1 MDGSL
6 SPIPE
11 SLQPD
16 REWTIGRV
24 LLECV
29 PAGTSSAAF
38 DPLSTMALSE
48 TDIQRQ
54 QEIKQ
59 AEELLFSGRQEL
71 GFAKGLFLGDFV
83 ADWAM
88 PYPRLSDQQQAAVD
102 NAVLELRQFLD
113 QHLDSDAID
122 RDADIP
128 REVIDGLGRVGVLGM
143 TAPKEVGGRGF
154 SQMQYCKVLEE
165 IGARDASTAVFTNA
179 HHSIGIRA
187 LLLFGTKEQQ
197 EKWLPRLMNG
207 EQLAAFALTEREAG
221 SDAANVQM
229 KATPAEDGAAYILSG
244 EKRYITN
251 ASIAHVLTVMART
264 PIPGKDKDAITAFL
278 VTPDMPGF
286 EMLEPRM
293 AKLGIRGTATG
304 RFRLNNVRVP
314 KENIL
319 GPLGKGLRVAL
330 TVLDFGR
337 TTFGACCTGGAKTC
351 LRLAIEH
358 ANSRKQ
364 FNKTLGNFDLVKK
377 KIARMAADV
386 YAMEAMTQVTASL
399 IDRGLEDYMVET
411 AMLKV
416 FTTERLWDAVNDC
429 FQIHGGSAYF
439 DDSPLGRMLRD
450 ARINQIGEGSNEVL
464 TSFIAL
470 VGMRGPGMEF
480 KEIYD
485 TMLKP
490 SRGLSK
496 AWDAGLKRL
505 SAAVKVPEVPVKNDQ
520 LRSYASQLGRL
531 VWRFNLAVDKALIAY
546 REPVMEMQ
554 LIQERIAVAAMELFA
569 TTCVLSRWDSELS
582 ATSRNGKEGIDHASA
597 DLFVRRSLRHI
608 RDSLRSLGDNDDRA
622 LLKTADAVLATRQAD
637 AH

>member
-1 MDGSL
+1 
-6 SPIPE
+6 
-11 SLQPD
+11 
-16 REWTIGRV
+16 
-24 LLECV
+24 
-29 PAGTSSAAF
+29 
-38 DPLSTMALSE
+38 MATTE
-48 TDIQRQ
+48 TDLQRQ
-54 QEIKQ
+54 KEIKQ

-71 GFAKGLFLGDFV
+71 GFAKGLFLGNFV

-88 PYPRLSDQQQAAVD
+88 PYPRLSDAQQAEVD
-102 NAVLELRQFLD
+102 RAIAELRQFLD
-113 QHLDSDAID
+113 EHLDPEEID
-122 RDADIP
+122 RQADIP
-128 REVIDGLGRVGVLGM
+128 RHVIDGLGRIGVLGM

-187 LLLFGTKEQQ
+187 LLLFGTAEQQ
-197 EKWLPRLMNG
+197 HTWLPRLMNG
-207 EQLAAFALTEREAG
+207 DQLAAFALTEREAG

-229 KATPAEDGAAYILSG
+229 TATPTEEGSAYILNG

-251 ASIAHVLTVMART
+251 AAIAQVLTVMART

-278 VTPDMPGF
+278 VTPDMEGF
-286 EMLEPRM
+286 EMIEPRM
-293 AKLGIRGTATG
+293 PKLGIRGTATG

-337 TTFGACCTGGAKTC
+337 TTFGACCTGGARTC
-351 LRLAIEH
+351 LEMAVAH
-358 ANSRKQ
+358 ANSRRQ

-505 SAAVKVPEVPVKNDQ
+505 SAAVKVPEVPVRNDQ
-520 LRSYASQLGRL
+520 LKSYAAQLGRL
-531 VWRFNLAVDKALIAY
+531 VWRFNFAVDKALIAY
-546 REPVMEMQ
+546 REPVLEMQ
-554 LIQERIAVAAMELFA
+554 LIQERIAIAAMELFA

-582 ATSRNGKEGIDHASA
+582 ALERNGSGASDHLAA

-608 RDSLRSLGDNDDRA
+608 RESLRGLGDNDDRA
-622 LLKTADAVLATRQAD
+622 LLKTADAVLGIESAGNRD
-637 AH
+637 GR